1 MLVVIDDNPFC
12 VPTLGRLVVCEKIRD
27 SVSDEYAIS
36 LMSITDCFYD
46 KICHVVKVGWECLD
60 FHEFFLEVPS
70 VAWCV
75 GLSIADRGRVFFFS
89 SIQWVASYNPMRV
102 GFSES
107 APVRFRP

>member
-60 FHEFFLEVPS
+60 FHEFFWKFPRWLGVWVFPLQIDAAGSFFEVS
-70 VAWCV
+70 S
-75 GLSIADRGRVFFFS
+75 GLHRI
-89 SIQWVASYNPMRV
+89 IL
-102 GFSES
+102 
-107 APVRFRP
+107 